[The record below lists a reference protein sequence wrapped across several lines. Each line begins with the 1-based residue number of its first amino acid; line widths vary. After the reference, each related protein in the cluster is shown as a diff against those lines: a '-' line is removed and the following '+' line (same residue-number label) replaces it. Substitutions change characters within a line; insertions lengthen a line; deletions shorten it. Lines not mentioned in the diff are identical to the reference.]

1 MTNKPTVYVIQ
12 SFSFQPHCM
21 ANYVK
26 ELLPGVEV
34 IELLAIPDKEF
45 GHLSEETKKVV
56 RENAEVLFCSLR
68 YIRDVIYSSK
78 RLKWAQSISRGI
90 DMVFTGRDK
99 TKPFPDVLLTKT
111 GRPGTAMGEYVIGQ
125 IIAWERSFY
134 KAYENKRQKVWY
146 RTSFYRTARALS
158 TLRIGVLGA
167 GNIGID
173 IASRCKANGMEVWM
187 LSKNEREKSA
197 FDRHMAVEQLPDLLE
212 NCDFICGAL
221 PSTPETRGLLSG
233 DVLKHCQSKKSVLI
247 NVGRGDLID
256 ESSILLA
263 IKNGWI
269 NGAILDVFEKEPLS
283 KDSELWDLP
292 NVIIT
297 PHVALS
303 DTHKSYV
310 EHFVDNY
317 KRYIKGQP
325 LEDRI
330 DWEKGY

>member
-1 MTNKPTVYVIQ
+1 MRRTNMTNKPTVYVIQ

-146 RTSFYRTARALS
+146 R
-158 TLRIGVLGA
+158 
-167 GNIGID
+167 
-173 IASRCKANGMEVWM
+173 
-187 LSKNEREKSA
+187 
-197 FDRHMAVEQLPDLLE
+197 AVEQLPDLLE